1 MKFTIYH
8 DPAKKVI
15 KIPHPALQISGL
27 SCAEKLVLHIGAGYA
42 VIGRGDMSATEAV
55 ALVACLHKLILALLD
70 QLARASCQTEKRG
83 VSATN
88 SVSCLD
94 ENMCRYLQ
102 SAGVDIEGLRVLM
115 LEGDTENE

>member
-1 MKFTIYH
+1 
-8 DPAKKVI
+8 
-15 KIPHPALQISGL
+15 
-27 SCAEKLVLHIGAGYA
+27 
-42 VIGRGDMSATEAV
+42 MSATEAV

-70 QLARASCQTEKRG
+70 QLARASCQAEKRG

-94 ENMCRYLQ
+94 ENMCGYLQ